1 MTFIFYPSCAV
12 GLRNSTHCQSKT
24 GRWMFSYVL
33 EFLLD
38 SSGRVVFYQKDGDNA
53 GVSAIM
59 RYFPDQDINVVL
71 LSNMEDGVWEPV
83 SKIHDRVMAGEWATK
98 TG

>member
-1 MTFIFYPSCAV
+1 
-12 GLRNSTHCQSKT
+12 
-24 GRWMFSYVL
+24 MFSYAL

-59 RYFPDQDINVVL
+59 RYFPDQDINVIL
-71 LSNMEDGVWEPV
+71 LSNREDGVWEPV
-83 SKIHDRVMAGEWATK
+83 WKIHERVMAGEWATK